1 MQYGALCRIVLIMG
15 LGKVSFVLV
24 EYLNPTNTTIMI
36 IVDPFDYSP
45 NLAII

>member
-24 EYLNPTNTTIMI
+24 EYLNPTNTM
-36 IVDPFDYSP
+36 DPFDYSP
-45 NLAII
+45 NLVVI